1 MNVSSYFSKHE
12 LECKCGCGVAEMDL
26 EFLKI
31 LDQLRDDWG
40 KPIIL
45 NSAYRCPDH
54 NAAVSSTKSRTGPH
68 TTGKAADLRVS
79 RKDCYEVMKLAF
91 MLNFTGIG
99 VAQKGSDRFLH
110 LDTLTPMDSGIRPTV
125 WSY

>member
-12 LECKCGCGVAEMDL
+12 LECKCGCGVAEMDAA
-26 EFLKI
+26 FLKK

-68 TTGKAADLRVS
+68 TTGKAADLR
-79 RKDCYEVMKLAF
+79 E
-91 MLNFTGIG
+91 
-99 VAQKGSDRFLH
+99 
-110 LDTLTPMDSGIRPTV
+110 
-125 WSY
+125 